1 MYVIGYFG
9 YNQPVIFQEPRNEPL
24 PGFDQVGKRKYATSS
39 LTEAEI
45 DEYLEKLRALM
56 DTEKLFQRTDLKL
69 DDVAEKMN
77 LPAYY
82 VSQVI
87 NQKLGKNFYDFVN
100 EYRVEEVKRRF
111 ADKHYDYMTILAAG
125 FDSGFNSK
133 TAFYSAFK
141 KKTGVTPTAFK
152 KHPIQA

>member
-1 MYVIGYFG
+1 MD
-9 YNQPVIFQEPRNEPL
+9 NEKIFQQN
-24 PGFDQVGKRKYATSS
+24 
-39 LTEAEI
+39 
-45 DEYLEKLRALM
+45 
-56 DTEKLFQRTDLKL
+56 DLKL
-69 DDVAEKMN
+69 GDVAKKIN

-87 NQKLGKNFYDFVN
+87 NEKLGKNFYDFIN

-111 ADKHYDYMTILAAG
+111 ADKKYDHMTILAAG

-141 KKTGVTPTAFK
+141 KNTGVTPTEFK
-152 KHPIQA
+152 KNPIKN